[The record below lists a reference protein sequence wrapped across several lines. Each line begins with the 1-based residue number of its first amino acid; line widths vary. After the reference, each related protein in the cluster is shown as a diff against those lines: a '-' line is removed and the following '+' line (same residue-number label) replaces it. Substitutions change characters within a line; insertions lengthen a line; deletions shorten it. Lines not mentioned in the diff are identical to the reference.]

1 VTSAD
6 QEEVSTMTSSVSRSE
21 LWPEPWAIQVTVE
34 ANRIGQRVT
43 TIRANGAPDDQNLNV
58 GEKAVEFHL
67 QTAREACKR
76 SRKWRRR
83 GLSDRWRGASV
94 ELAYRSLHSAK
105 ISMVDVLP
113 DPDVAALVPEV
124 SARLA
129 TTLERND
136 PRRAGAESAMQSP
149 DRKLVRAAVR
159 QATEMSYDASDEKY
173 VRLRNFRNIIF
184 ATAAGIFL
192 FTGIL
197 VWAVASAPDAIPL
210 CFEPNVTGT
219 AAGSGGNAGAPASQ
233 ATSVCPSGD
242 LQQPTAGDVVIIA
255 GLGALGGG
263 FGALLSIRNLRGSS
277 TPYGVPMAL
286 AVLKVPSGALT
297 ALIGMLLLAGGFV
310 PGLSNLDSQRQIL
323 AYAVL
328 FGYAQQLIT
337 RLADN
342 QAQTILNRLPSKDPE
357 AEQPAVVAPVLPV
370 ALMANG
376 QHNGQVNGR
385 RDNARHDVRAEP
397 DATGGKGATSVDGS
411 PSDPASAA
419 SSGAVIAAPSQSDD

>member
-1 VTSAD
+1 
-6 QEEVSTMTSSVSRSE
+6 MTSVSRSE
-21 LWPEPWAIQVTVE
+21 LWPEPWAVQVTVE
-34 ANRIGQRVT
+34 ANRIARRVT
-43 TIRANGAPDDQNLNV
+43 TIRANGRPDDHNLKA
-58 GEKAVEFHL
+58 GEEAVEFHL
-67 QTAREACKR
+67 QLAREACKR
-76 SRKWRRR
+76 SRRRRRR

-105 ISMVDVLP
+105 ISVVDVLS

-136 PRRAGAESAMQSP
+136 PRRVGAENAMQSRN
-149 DRKLVRAAVR
+149 RKLVRAAVR

-184 ATAAGIFL
+184 ATAGAIFL
-192 FTGIL
+192 STGIL
-197 VWAVASAPDAIPL
+197 LWAVASAPDAIPL
-210 CFEPNVTGT
+210 CFEPSVTSSAT
-219 AAGSGGNAGAPASQ
+219 GSGGNAGAQTPQ

-242 LQQPTAGDVVIIA
+242 LQQPTPGDVVIIA

-370 ALMANG
+370 ALMSDG

-385 RDNARHDVRAEP
+385 QNSARQDMATDTVAADDKRTTPVEGSSSDSASDTASDAVNA
-397 DATGGKGATSVDGS
+397 GS
-411 PSDPASAA
+411 PHP
-419 SSGAVIAAPSQSDD
+419 DD